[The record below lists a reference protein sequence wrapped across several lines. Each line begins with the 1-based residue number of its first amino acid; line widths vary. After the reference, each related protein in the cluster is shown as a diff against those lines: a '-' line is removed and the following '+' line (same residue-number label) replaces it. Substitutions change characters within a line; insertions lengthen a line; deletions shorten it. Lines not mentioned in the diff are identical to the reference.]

1 MIKVKVFH
9 TDEHLLR
16 DLALSKVD
24 SKSYN
29 DNDGFGFAIQD
40 DFSHY
45 CKVQYVE
52 KNTIERQIETPLG
65 DVSTIQEVTYYKFF
79 FILRYDSNN
88 SIIFLN
94 PPRNMKYASD
104 IVRSLIPEDCHV
116 SQLKLDLKNTIENIK
131 HIRKGKLK
139 SATLSNILYDTQT
152 YAKTKLNSTDDLYD
166 FYSENFMKTIAKV
179 DSAIFDIDGKLYELT
194 ESGRVNFQG
203 DDIESVFDLF

>member
-16 DLALSKVD
+16 DLALSKVN

-29 DNDGFGFAIQD
+29 DNDGFGFFIQD

-65 DVSTIQEVTYYKFF
+65 DLSTIQEVTYYKFF
-79 FILRYDSNN
+79 FILRYGCNN

-104 IVRSLIPEDCHV
+104 IVRSLIPEGCHV

-152 YAKTKLNSTDDLYD
+152 HAKTKLNSIDDLYD
-166 FYSENFMKTIAKV
+166 FYSVNFMKTIAKV

-203 DDIESVFDLF
+203 EDIESVFDIF